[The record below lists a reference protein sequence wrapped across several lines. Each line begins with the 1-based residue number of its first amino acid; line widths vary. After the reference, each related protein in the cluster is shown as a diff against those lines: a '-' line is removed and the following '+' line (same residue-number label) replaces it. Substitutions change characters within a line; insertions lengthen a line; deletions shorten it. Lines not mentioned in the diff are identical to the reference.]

1 MTSSGSEAM
10 GGPGFSW
17 GRVWLLFHNHRG
29 QVATV
34 LALVFATAI
43 LGIINPLLVQVVFD
57 DALFPAG
64 ELAPDIGLLVALSA
78 TMLAITLLGTGLG
91 VWQTFVANRLGQG
104 VLRELRDKVYRHL
117 QSLSLSFYA
126 STRTGDLQSRITNDV
141 GGVQT
146 AVSSTLT
153 SILSNS
159 VTFLA
164 AVVAMLVLSWQ
175 LTLLALVTV
184 LLFVWAT
191 RIVGRKRR
199 ELTGQAQAATATM
212 NVITQETLTAS
223 GFTLTRL
230 FGQQDREVAK
240 FEEAN
245 LELAGIATRQQVIGQ
260 AFFTV
265 VGAFLGASPIIAY
278 LVAGLLIDGGTGISA
293 GTVVA
298 FTTLQGRVFFPVARL
313 LETWVELQSSQAMFE
328 RIFAYLDVQPDIVE
342 TSHPVTLSP
351 EVSDGR
357 LAFEDVHFAYPGS
370 DNEPAETLVGVTFD
384 AHAGQLIAFVGPS
397 GAGKSTILNLIPR
410 LYDPNQ
416 GAVTIDGIDLR
427 ELTFESLAALMGVV
441 TQEAYLFADTL
452 RANIAYGDPD
462 ASDLEV
468 EKAARAAAI
477 HERILEFDDGYDT
490 VVGERGFRL
499 SGGEKQ
505 RITIARVLLHNPRFL
520 VLDEATSALDSA
532 SERQIQAAL
541 GELVSGR
548 TTLAV
553 AHRLSTI
560 QAADTIHVV
569 DHGRIVESGTHSE
582 LLSQAGA
589 YRTLYESQY
598 GGGQIETRCS
608 DGVVYTDGRYQ
619 PYNKTDEGTR
629 IASLRRSGTDARGT
643 E

>member
-1 MTSSGSEAM
+1 MTSTTSQNKAGS
-10 GGPGFSW
+10 GFSW
-17 GRVWLLFHNHRG
+17 ARVWRLFSSHSG

-34 LALVFATAI
+34 LTLVLFTAI

-57 DALFPAG
+57 DALFPG
-64 ELAPDIGLLVALSA
+64 SGLAPDVGLLVTLSL
-78 TMLAITLLGTGLG
+78 TMLAITFVGTGLG
-91 VWQTFVANRLGQG
+91 VWQTFVANQLGQN
-104 VLRELRDKVYRHL
+104 VLRELRNKVFRHL

-126 STRTGDLQSRITNDV
+126 STRTGDLQSRITSDV

-159 VTFLA
+159 VTFIA
-164 AVVAMLVLSWQ
+164 AVIAMLVLSWQ
-175 LTLLALVTV
+175 LTIVALVTV
-184 LLFVWAT
+184 PIFVAAT

-199 ELTGQAQAATATM
+199 EFTGQAQAATATM
-212 NVITQETLTAS
+212 NVITQETLTVS
-223 GFTLTRL
+223 GFTLARL
-230 FGQQDREVAK
+230 FGQQNREIAR

-245 LELAGIATRQQVIGQ
+245 LELADVATRQQVIGQ

-278 LVAGLLIDGGTGISA
+278 LVAGLLIDWGTGISA

-298 FTTLQGRVFFPVARL
+298 FTTLQARVFFPVARL

-328 RIFAYLDVQPDIVE
+328 RIFAYLDVEPDIVE
-342 TSHPVTLSP
+342 APDPITLTRQDS
-351 EVSDGR
+351 EGR

-370 DNEPAETLVGVTFD
+370 SDQTDKSLVGVTFD
-384 AHAGQLIAFVGPS
+384 ARAGQLIAFVGPS

-410 LYDPNQ
+410 LYDPST

-427 ELTFESLAALMGVV
+427 DLSFESLAALIGVV

-452 RANIAYGDPD
+452 RANITYGNPD
-462 ASDLEV
+462 ASDIDV

-477 HERILEFDDGYDT
+477 HDRIVEFDEGYET

-505 RITIARVLLHNPRFL
+505 RITIARVLLHDPRFL
-520 VLDEATSALDSA
+520 VLDEATSALDSTA
-532 SERQIQAAL
+532 ERQIQAAL

-560 QAADTIHVV
+560 QAADTIHFI
-569 DHGRIVESGTHSE
+569 DRGRVVESGSHSE
-582 LLSQAGA
+582 LLSLAGA
-589 YRTLYESQY
+589 YRALYDSQY
-598 GGGQIETRCS
+598 GGGRIETRCA

-619 PYNKTDEGTR
+619 PYNETDGGTW
-629 IASLRRSGTDARGT
+629 IAALRR
-643 E
+643 

>member
-1 MTSSGSEAM
+1 MTGTASKAQAGSAF
-10 GGPGFSW
+10 GW
-17 GRVWLLFHNHRG
+17 ARVWRLFGGHRG

-34 LALVFATAI
+34 LALVFVTAI
-43 LGIINPLLVQVVFD
+43 LGIVNPLLVRVVFD

-64 ELAPDIGLLVALSA
+64 RLAPNVGLLVSLSV
-78 TMLAITLLGTGLG
+78 TMLAITFVATGLG
-91 VWQTFVANRLGQG
+91 VWQTFVANRMGQG
-104 VLRELRDKVYRHL
+104 VLRELRDSVFRHL

-159 VTFLA
+159 VTFVA

-175 LTLLALVTV
+175 LTLLAVVTV
-184 LLFVWAT
+184 PLFVVAT

-199 ELTGQAQAATATM
+199 EFTGRAQAATASM

-230 FGQQDREVAK
+230 FGQQDREIAK

-245 LELAGIATRQQVIGQ
+245 LELADIATRQQVIGQ

-278 LVAGLLIDGGTGISA
+278 LVAGLLIDGGTGISS

-298 FTTLQGRVFFPVARL
+298 FTTLQARVFFPVARL

-328 RIFAYLDVQPDIVE
+328 RIFAYLDLQPDIVE
-342 TSHPVTLSP
+342 APDPVTLSRGAS
-351 EVSDGR
+351 EGR
-357 LAFEDVHFAYPGS
+357 LAFEDVYFSYPGS
-370 DNEPAETLVGVTFD
+370 GDETAEALVGVTFD
-384 AHAGQLIAFVGPS
+384 ARAGQLVAFVGPS

-410 LYDPNQ
+410 LYDPDG

-427 ELTFESLAALMGVV
+427 QLSFESLAALIGVV

-452 RANIAYGDPD
+452 RANIAYGNPD

-477 HERILEFDDGYDT
+477 HDRIIEFDDGYET

-505 RITIARVLLHNPRFL
+505 RITIARVLLHDPRIL

-532 SERQIQAAL
+532 SERQIQTAL

-560 QAADTIHVV
+560 QTADTIHVV
-569 DHGRIVESGTHSE
+569 DDGRIIESGSHSE
-582 LLSQAGA
+582 LLSRDGA

-598 GGGQIETRCS
+598 GGGRIETRCA

-619 PYNKTDEGTR
+619 PYDETDERTR
-629 IASLRRSGTDARGT
+629 IAGLRRRGT
-643 E
+643 NDR